1 MLSFRK
7 KIFITEIIL
16 VATLISVLFPL
27 SKIVVNHIMRRSLI
41 SRADLRI
48 KMLEKAT
55 DTEQMMEIMKTRG
68 EFIYVPVSL
77 LDDEGKVLYHSYLPF
92 NSDNVLQTDQSS
104 EPEVQEA
111 IKFGTGFGKHLS
123 PFFIRNEFYF
133 IAKSFT
139 VNNQKYILHMNYH
152 ANEID
157 NLAFDFELG
166 ILIFTVLTLL
176 ITSVLHM
183 VIIQFIMRPVQQ
195 IIDAIRPYKEG
206 KDELLPRIILDESM
220 QSGEFSKLASTFNS
234 LTDRIQ
240 KQIEY
245 LTRQREETEEILESI
260 GEGIIAADP
269 SAKVTFANRTACR
282 MLGVSPELVMGKTL
296 DSVKLSAEGLSKKCH
311 DLIVH
316 ALQTSEPA
324 VHTWIVREK
333 APLYLDLISAPLAHR
348 DGALLVFQDK
358 TSDYR
363 IVELGK
369 DFVANASH
377 ELRTPITIIRGFAE
391 TLQDLPDIS
400 PEMLHE
406 IIEKI
411 VRTCIRLDKLVRSL
425 LTLADIENLSEDRF
439 RPINLIPLL
448 ENCVHTLNAVNPSAV
463 VHINSDEENVP
474 IIADADLFELAI
486 MNILENAVKYSQE
499 PARIDI
505 SIEVTNQEVYLRMR
519 DHGIGISEKD
529 LPHVFERFYT
539 VDKARSRKSGGT
551 GLGLSIVKI
560 ILEKHRGKVIVTS
573 ELGKGSTFTFVLPK
587 SVPK

>member
-1 MLSFRK
+1 MLTFRK
-7 KIFITEIIL
+7 KIFITEI
-16 VATLISVLFPL
+16 VLIAALIAILFPVSKLVVSYIMSRSMAHTIDWTLEIHQL
-27 SKIVVNHIMRRSLI
+27 SL
-41 SRADLRI
+41 
-48 KMLEKAT
+48 
-55 DTEQMMEIMKTRG
+55 
-68 EFIYVPVSL
+68 
-77 LDDEGKVLYHSYLPF
+77 
-92 NSDNVLQTDQSS
+92 
-104 EPEVQEA
+104 
-111 IKFGTGFGKHLS
+111 
-123 PFFIRNEFYF
+123 
-133 IAKSFT
+133 
-139 VNNQKYILHMNYH
+139 
-152 ANEID
+152 
-157 NLAFDFELG
+157 DFEIG
-166 ILIFTVLTLL
+166 ILIFTALTLL
-176 ITSVLHM
+176 VTSILHM
-183 VIIQFIMRPVQQ
+183 IIIQFIMRPIQQ

-206 KDELLPRIILDESM
+206 KEELLPQIVLNGSM
-220 QSGEFSKLASTFNS
+220 QAGEFSKLASTFNS

-269 SAKVTFANRTACR
+269 SAKVTFANGTACR
-282 MLGVSPELVMGKTL
+282 MLGVSRDLIMGKTL
-296 DSVKLSAEGLSKKCH
+296 ASLKIPLEELCKKCH

-316 ALQTSEPA
+316 ALQTSEST
-324 VHTWIVREK
+324 VHTWIVRDK
-333 APLYLDLISAPLAHR
+333 TPLYLDLISAPLAHR

-391 TLQDLPDIS
+391 TLQDLPNIS

-439 RPINLIPLL
+439 RTINLIPLL
-448 ENCVHTLNAVNPSAV
+448 ENCVHTLNAVNPNV
-463 VHINSDEENVP
+463 IVHIHSGEENVP

-499 PARIDI
+499 PAQIDI
-505 SIEVTNQEVYLRMR
+505 SIEETSEEVHLSMK
-519 DHGIGISEKD
+519 DQGIGISEKD
-529 LPHVFERFYT
+529 LPRVFERFYT

-560 ILEKHRGKVIVTS
+560 IIDKHRGKIIATS
-573 ELGKGSTFTFVLPK
+573 EPGKGSTFTFVLPK
-587 SVPK
+587 INTKQQK

>member
-16 VATLISVLFPL
+16 VATLISVLFPI
-27 SKIVVNHIMRRSLI
+27 SRIVVNHIMRVSLMR
-41 SRADLRI
+41 RADMRI
-48 KMLEKAT
+48 RMLEKAK
-55 DTEQMMEIMKTRG
+55 DTEQMIEIMKTRG

-77 LDDEGKVLYHSYLPF
+77 LNDEGKVLYHSYLPF
-92 NSDNVLQTDQSS
+92 NSENILETDQSS

-111 IKFGTGFGKHLS
+111 IKFGSGFSKHLS
-123 PFFIRNEFYF
+123 PFFIHNEFYF
-133 IAKSFT
+133 IAKTFT
-139 VNNQKYILHMNYH
+139 VNNQKYIIHMNYH

-157 NLAFDFELG
+157 SLAFDFELG

-296 DSVKLSAEGLSKKCH
+296 DSLKLSAEGLSKKCH

-324 VHTWIVREK
+324 VHTWIMREK

-474 IIADADLFELAI
+474 IVADADLFELAI

-560 ILEKHRGKVIVTS
+560 ILEKHRGKIIVTS

-587 SVPK
+587 SIPK

>member
-7 KIFITEIIL
+7 KIFLTEIVL
-16 VATLISVLFPL
+16 VAILIAILFPVAGL
-27 SKIVVNHIMRRSLI
+27 IVDHIMRTSLVD
-41 SRADLRI
+41 RARVRI
-48 KMLEKAT
+48 ADLEKAP
-55 DTEQMMEIMKTRG
+55 DEAAMIEIMKSRS
-68 EFIYVPVSL
+68 EFIFVPVSL
-77 LDDEGKVLYHSYLPF
+77 LDDKGKVIFHSFLP
-92 NSDNVLQTDQSS
+92 NSPESELMFDQES
-104 EPEVQEA
+104 ETEVQEA
-111 IKFGTGFGKHLS
+111 LKYGVGFNEHQS
-123 PFFIRNEFYF
+123 PFFSGKFYY
-133 IAKSFT
+133 IAVAFT
-139 VNNQKYILHMNYH
+139 AHNKKYVLHMNYR
-152 ANEID
+152 AEEID
-157 NLAFDFELG
+157 KLVIDFKIG
-166 ILIFTVLTLL
+166 ILVFTILILIISSTLHT
-176 ITSVLHM
+176 I
-183 VIIQFIMRPVQQ
+183 IIQFIMRPVQQ

-206 KDELLPRIILDESM
+206 KEELLPRIILNESM
-220 QSGEFSKLASTFNS
+220 QAGEFSKLATTFNS

-240 KQIEY
+240 QQIEY
-245 LTRQREETEEILESI
+245 LTRQREETEEILESS

-269 SAKVTFANRTACR
+269 SARVTFANRTACR
-282 MLGVSPELVMGKTL
+282 MLGVTSDQVIGQTL
-296 DSVKLSAEGLSKKCH
+296 DGLKASAGGLAKKCH

-391 TLQDLPDIS
+391 TLQDLPNIS
-400 PEMLHE
+400 QEMLQD

-439 RPINLIPLL
+439 RPVNLIPLV
-448 ENCVHTLNAVNPSAV
+448 ENCVHNLLTVNPSVQVSVRCDVEA
-463 VHINSDEENVP
+463 VP
-474 IIADADLFELAI
+474 IIADPDLFELAI

-499 PARIDI
+499 PARIEI
-505 SIEVTNQEVYLRMR
+505 SMEIVNQEVYLRMK
-519 DHGIGISEKD
+519 DHGIGMSEKD

-560 ILEKHRGKVIVTS
+560 ILEKHKGKIIATS
-573 ELGKGSTFTFVLPK
+573 ELGQGSTFTFVLPK
-587 SVPK
+587 STK